1 MELKI
6 GCTGWSYAGWQE
18 SFYPKNLE
26 QKNFLK
32 FYSSIFDITE
42 INSTYYKIPNQ
53 FITKKW
59 FTDTPQDFV
68 FSAKFPRKITHDH
81 RLKNVKSLVDEFL
94 SSLSPLRKKIIAL
107 LVQLPPSLSF
117 EEAKPRI
124 IELLQYLPSYYKF
137 PIEGRHESWFTDDA
151 RDFLEENN
159 LCQAWNEVEG
169 VNNPARITSDFVY
182 LRLIGDRSI
191 PEDQFGKVIQDKTQ
205 MIQSWA
211 KKLEK
216 IKEKIPLVLA
226 LSNNHLEGFA
236 PATANTL
243 RTMLGLAKL
252 EWHDKSQTSLSD
264 FDGKKLH
271 DLYRHST
278 KLIK

>member
-6 GCTGWSYAGWQE
+6 GCTGWSYTGWQGP
-18 SFYPKNLE
+18 FYPKNLE

-68 FSAKFPRKITHDH
+68 FSAKFPSKITHEH

-94 SSLSPLRKKIIAL
+94 RSLSPLRKKIIAL

-124 IELLQYLPSYYKF
+124 TELLQYLPSYYKF
-137 PIEGRHESWFTDDA
+137 PIEGRHESWFTDEA
-151 RDFLEENN
+151 RNFLEENN
-159 LCQAWNEVEG
+159 LCQVWNEVKG

-191 PEDQFGKVIQDKTQ
+191 PEDQFGKVIQDKTRT
-205 MIQSWA
+205 IQRWA
-211 KKLEK
+211 KTIEK
-216 IKEKIPLVLA
+216 IKEEVPLVLA

-243 RTMLGLAKL
+243 RTMLGLTKF

-271 DLYRHST
+271 DLYRPST